1 MVESDGLLNRCR
13 LNPYPGFES
22 RTLRAGLLLFGVFAF
37 LTVSS
42 SVQAQE
48 PTSSSPTA
56 QYLSQRRAA
65 PLIWGLT
72 LEKIRLTP
80 GAYKGKAVE
89 IEGTVVGISPS
100 NDGGGLIIL
109 KTVGISSH
117 TLRMPLLPRWL
128 QTGAEVRAL
137 CMIVQGNDDDS
148 TVIGLPEMELIAVAS
163 ALDIRSLEARW
174 KEEQA
179 QLAAQRAVA
188 EQERQKQ
195 AKAAIQAA
203 PPPRITLSSR
213 ATPSSRA
220 TLSSRSM
227 PIKST
232 TFKKQIVIG
241 PARYEDLSAGAR
253 AVFPIYRD
261 FIRNHNKR
269 LSENEAN
276 QITYA
281 ILSYSEQ
288 MDMEPRLIVATVIA
302 ESDFKVLDRSRA
314 GAMGL
319 IQLMPDEVAR
329 LKLTNPYDPIQN
341 IAAGIF
347 LLKERL
353 NKYSGSSNFADAT
366 DQQII
371 LTLASYNAG
380 EGAVKKHGGVPPY
393 KETQGY
399 VKKIMRLYKELR
411 GVK

>member
-22 RTLRAGLLLFGVFAF
+22 RTLRAGLLLFGVFA
-37 LTVSS
+37 LVSVS
-42 SVQAQE
+42 LPVQAQE
-48 PTSSSPTA
+48 PAGSSPTA
-56 QYLSQRRAA
+56 QYLSLRRAS
-65 PLIWGLT
+65 PLVWGLT
-72 LEKIRLTP
+72 LEKLRQAP
-80 GAYKGKAVE
+80 GTYKGKAIE
-89 IEGTVVGISPS
+89 IEGTIVGISPS
-100 NDGGGLIIL
+100 NDGGALIIL
-109 KTVGISSH
+109 KTTVTNGLMLKMS
-117 TLRMPLLPRWL
+117 LLPRWL
-128 QTGAEVRAL
+128 QTGAGVRAL
-137 CMIVQGNDDDS
+137 CMVVQGNSEDA
-148 TVIGLPEMELIAVAS
+148 TVVGLPEMEILAVAS
-163 ALDIRSLEARW
+163 ALDIRSLETRW

-179 QLAAQRAVA
+179 QLAAQRAAA
-188 EQERQKQ
+188 EQQRQKQ
-195 AKAAIQAA
+195 AKATIQAA
-203 PPPRITLSSR
+203 PPQ
-213 ATPSSRA
+213 RA

-227 PIKST
+227 PVASPST
-232 TFKKQIVIG
+232 KKQIVIG
-241 PARYEDLSAGAR
+241 PARYEDLTAGAR
-253 AVFPIYRD
+253 AVFPAYRN

-269 LSENEAN
+269 LGEQETE

-281 ILSYSEQ
+281 ILCYSEQ
-288 MDMEPRLIVATVIA
+288 MDMDPRLIVATVIA
-302 ESDFKVLDRSRA
+302 ESDFKILDRSHA

-353 NKYSGSSNFADAT
+353 NKYSKSSNFADAT
-366 DQQII
+366 EQQII

-411 GVK
+411 GVS